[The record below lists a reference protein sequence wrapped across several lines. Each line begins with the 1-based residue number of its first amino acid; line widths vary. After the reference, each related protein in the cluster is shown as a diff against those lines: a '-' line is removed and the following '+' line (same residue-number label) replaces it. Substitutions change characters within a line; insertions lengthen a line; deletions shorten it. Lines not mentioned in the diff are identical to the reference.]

1 MDERRLAELFQD
13 AADDAASQAPPA
25 TFDHAD
31 VLAGSRRAL
40 QRQRRRVA
48 GGVAVAAVALAAAG
62 LAGAGVLGSSAGK
75 PSTLAGPAPASAPER
90 PGFAPAPAPA
100 AGEEAP
106 APRQRQATPFGAQK
120 RDSSAGAGCTRPDA
134 ELFAQLAA
142 VLPAVKGATPRP
154 LSEAAG
160 CAAGGRGFEVDV
172 DDAGV
177 PGTLRVVF
185 APPGV
190 SLPPGEAAAPAATRS
205 ARTRDG
211 GQVTVTAIP
220 TGTGTAPFA
229 ARLDRIAADLAGLR

>member
-62 LAGAGVLGSSAGK
+62 LAGAGVLGSPAGR
-75 PSTLAGPAPASAPER
+75 PSTLAGPAPASAPEQ
-90 PGFAPAPAPA
+90 PGFAPAPGA
-100 AGEEAP
+100 EAP
-106 APRQRQATPFGAQK
+106 APRPRQATPFGAQK
-120 RDSSAGAGCTRPDA
+120 RDSSAGCARPDA

-154 LSEAAG
+154 LSDAAG

-172 DDAGV
+172 NDAGV

-190 SLPPGEAAAPAATRS
+190 SLPPGDAAAPAASRS

-220 TGTGTAPFA
+220 TGAGTAPFA